1 MEDYAKERK
10 SISAKC
16 GHVLKGI
23 RSKKPLSK
31 KTLAFALEVINEQ
44 NNSPDTDNELKKKLV
59 NGIPLTDYEIHIME
73 ECYLLAKKLGL

>member
-1 MEDYAKERK
+1 M
-10 SISAKC
+10 
-16 GHVLKGI
+16 
-23 RSKKPLSK
+23 SK